1 MMIYNILIL
10 GLIIL
15 IINLNIVNSFN
26 SINSI
31 NSYKNINSRIRRK
44 KTIALNVVDHL
55 INCETDLGPAITSI
69 IGRDMCIVREGSFD
83 IARGFVDQVFTIG
96 FLIMSYFFFKRTA
109 NGIIDFDED
118 DDVIDDDDN
127 TNDDDELFP
136 RDANNNL
143 RCPKCDGS
151 GKFSWGNTMDQC
163 DLCYG
168 SGTLSIRMKNKNIKG
183 LPPIDNNWLE

>member
-1 MMIYNILIL
+1 MMMMNNVLVL
-10 GLIIL
+10 MIL
-15 IINLNIVNSFN
+15 IINMN
-26 SINSI
+26 SINSFNTMNSI
-31 NSYKNINSRIRRK
+31 NSMNSINNYKNINSRIRRK

-55 INCETDLGPAITSI
+55 INCETDLGPVITNI

-127 TNDDDELFP
+127 NTNDDDDELFS
-136 RDANNNL
+136 RDANNNV

-151 GKFSWGNTMDQC
+151 GKFSWGTTMDQC

-168 SGTLSIRMKNKNIKG
+168 SGTLSIRMKNRNIKG
-183 LPPIDNNWLE
+183 LP